1 MRRLV
6 ILARAAR
13 KQGKFDFSIGG
24 LVLEISQPV
33 VEENSKNKNPLAW
46 IEIVIA
52 QIKME
57 EIIDDDTIKRLK
69 DRLLEIESKAKQ
81 HA

>member
-6 ILARAAR
+6 VLARAAR

>member
-6 ILARAAR
+6 VLARAAR

-33 VEENSKNKNPLAW
+33 VEENSKNKNPQAW

-57 EIIDDDTIKRLK
+57 EIIDDDTI
-69 DRLLEIESKAKQ
+69 
-81 HA
+81 